1 MGLCCSAVGLQSFAM
16 GPRLGAVG
24 PSCRAVLWG
33 YSGEGGGGVGLWD
46 CAVGPC
52 RGAAPQTGPGGAMTQ
67 LGPGL
72 PPLHVPPPTLLLLLL
87 LRDTGQG
94 E

>member
-33 YSGEGGGGVGLWD
+33 YSGGAGGGRLWD
-46 CAVGPC
+46 CDVGPC

-72 PPLHVPPPTLLLLLL
+72 PPPCSPPPLLLLLL